1 MFRIWIIAM
10 SLVAMVALAGAARAN
25 TFSFVSDRL
34 TLDPGVTP
42 GAFLTDANV
51 AAVDAFLARQPV
63 KVVKIARDVSPAT
76 IAAIYGKYKI
86 DYTFADFEGPDAVER
101 TRSLMSR
108 IKASSVTGPAV
119 SANRAFVGNYH
130 FFPTVVDRTAPALPS
145 PYANYFAT
153 GINMATEDLYPG
165 SPGFRNPA
173 SGDST
178 APNIRS
184 ALFTLPIERMTL
196 TNVTLPAGHAHVP
209 YVNRF
214 NNWGNLSLDTDR
226 NAANGYQ
233 FVTLNQLPSR
243 GDFRAQVLHYR
254 LRGADGVQGLDG
266 GVVGY
271 TQQQFQADIAAGWN
285 GTAEVREILADPNA
299 RRATLDTQVKTD
311 GVLKSLENAGVVV
324 SGAYSEIK
332 GKLVLL
338 VSNLDESAHAVS
350 MPARIGGRTVSGN
363 FNVDAG
369 AHQILE
375 FGASGATW
383 NLVEGH
389 VVFEDHNRAGTGV
402 PEPGMGAVVAGGAL
416 MMLRRRRC

>member
-1 MFRIWIIAM
+1 MFRIWIVAI
-10 SLVAMVALAGAARAN
+10 SLVAMVASAGSARAN

-51 AAVDAFLARQPV
+51 AAVDAFLSKQQV
-63 KVVKIARDVSPAT
+63 KVVKIAQDVSPAT

-86 DYTFADFEGPDAVER
+86 DYTFADFEGPGAVDR
-101 TRSLMSR
+101 TRNLVSR
-108 IKASSVTGPAV
+108 IKASSMTGPAV
-119 SANRAFVGNYH
+119 AANHAFIGNYH
-130 FFPTVVDRTAPALPS
+130 FYPTVVDRTAPALPS
-145 PYANYFAT
+145 TYASYFNT

-165 SPGFRNPA
+165 SPFFRNPA

-196 TNVTLPAGHAHVP
+196 TSVTLPAGHAHVP

-214 NNWGNLSLDTDR
+214 NNWGNLALDTDR
-226 NAANGYQ
+226 NPTNGYH
-233 FVTLNQLPSR
+233 FVTQNQLPSR
-243 GDFRAQVLHYR
+243 GDLRAQVLHYR

-271 TQQQFQADIAAGWN
+271 TQQQFQADLAAGWN

-299 RRATLDTQVKTD
+299 LRATMDTQVKTD
-311 GVLKSLENAGVVV
+311 GVFKSLENAGVVV
-324 SGAYSEIK
+324 SGVYSELK

-338 VSNLDESAHAVS
+338 VSNLDESAHKVS
-350 MPARIGGRTVSGN
+350 VPARIGGRTVSGD
-363 FNVDAG
+363 FDVAAG
-369 AHQILE
+369 THHILE
-375 FGASGATW
+375 FGAAGSKW

-389 VVFEDHNRAGTGV
+389 AVFEDHNRAGVGV
-402 PEPGMGAVVAGGAL
+402 PEPGIGAIAAGAAI
-416 MMLRRRRC
+416 MMLRRRRR